1 MQRAQFN
8 LDEGLVDA
16 QVSAGQCR
24 HVDILSDQAEV
35 TGLETWELP

>member
-1 MQRAQFN
+1 MVLQESR
-8 LDEGLVDA
+8 
-16 QVSAGQCR
+16 CR